1 MKKVF
6 IETECIKLD
15 QLLKF
20 SELVDSGG
28 MAKILISEG
37 YVKLNGKV
45 CDQRG
50 KKIFHDDL
58 VEVTIPVDD
67 STKETHIIKVIK
79 RG

>member
-6 IETECIKLD
+6 IETESIKLD

>member
-6 IETECIKLD
+6 IETENIKLD